1 MFRNTRRTRWASA
14 ALILIGGAMYLGL
27 RALFLDHW
35 IAVTMYGAVTW
46 VAIGCYAGIAMVV
59 AGAALL
65 LASFFRRAGGSRPP
79 RSPA

>member
-1 MFRNTRRTRWASA
+1 MLRNTRRTRWGSA
-14 ALILIGGAMYLGL
+14 ALILIGSAIYLGL
-27 RALFLDHW
+27 RTLFLDHW

-46 VAIGCYAGIAMVV
+46 VAVGCYIGIAMVV

-65 LASFFRRAGGSRPP
+65 LASFFWRSGSRPP